1 MHEKERYGL
10 RVIEE
15 DIMGVLYSLH
25 ISKSKKQ
32 RIKTGEILDRM
43 GVKLTKAQFANI
55 VRRKLEPQGY
65 VDYLPYEGVRL
76 TGTGYQ
82 IARRIARNHRLAEA
96 MLYQIFEMPFIKLH
110 EEACHLEHA
119 ISDEIA
125 EYIYHK
131 LKVKM
136 TPCGMPIPMKEKD
149 EDSGCEDKCLHEVS
163 TGVPLTLTRIQ
174 DHSTEFAKKLKAYD
188 INAVGVKMCVKS
200 IDNEGVVVEVNENLQ
215 KIPLSISK
223 LLCVKPEV
231 KQIHKQLRKN

>member
-1 MHEKERYGL
+1 MHDKDRQGL
-10 RVIEE
+10 RVVEE
-15 DIMGVLYSLH
+15 DIMEVLFSLH
-25 ISKSKKQ
+25 ISQSERQ
-32 RIKTGEILDRM
+32 RIKMGEILDRM
-43 GVKLTKAQFANI
+43 EDKLKKAQLTNI
-55 VRRKLEPQGY
+55 IRRKLEPQGY

-76 TGTGYQ
+76 TRIGYR

-110 EEACHLEHA
+110 EQACHLEHG

-125 EYIYHK
+125 EYIYRK

-136 TPCGMPIPMKEKD
+136 TPFGMPISMKEKD
-149 EDSGCEDKCLHEVS
+149 EDSGYEYKCLHEVS
-163 TGVPLTLTRIQ
+163 AGVPVTLTRIQ

-188 INAVGVKMCVKS
+188 IDAVGVKMCVKN
-200 IDNEGVVVEVNENLQ
+200 ITNEEVVVEVNENLR

-231 KQIHKQLRKN
+231 

>member
-1 MHEKERYGL
+1 MYEKEQPGL

-15 DIMGVLYSLH
+15 DIMEVLFSLH
-25 ISKSKKQ
+25 ISKSERQ
-32 RIKTGEILDRM
+32 RIKMGEILDRM
-43 GVKLTKAQFANI
+43 EDKLTKAQLTNI

-65 VDYLPYEGVRL
+65 VDYLPYEGVHL
-76 TGTGYQ
+76 TRRGYQ
-82 IARRIARNHRLAEA
+82 IAKKIARNHRLAEA

-110 EEACHLEHA
+110 EQACHLEHA

-125 EYIYHK
+125 EYVYRK
-131 LKVKM
+131 LQVK
-136 TPCGMPIPMKEKD
+136 TSPFGMPIPMKEKD

-174 DHSTEFAKKLKAYD
+174 DHSTEIAKKLKTYD
-188 INAVGVKMCVKS
+188 ISAVGTKMCVKS
-200 IDNEGVVVEVNENLQ
+200 INNEGVVVEVNKNIQ

-231 KQIHKQLRKN
+231 KQLRKN